1 MLVFFLLIF
10 FFLYLVFFFP
20 ATPNRRQ
27 VGEQHFNFGFRFV
40 CSSRVSVH
48 QVAIAIPSVV
58 AVALVAVAIVAAVN
72 HRGAHNSSFQL
83 DFAAAYIF

>member
-1 MLVFFLLIF
+1 MLVFFSAYF
-10 FFLYLVFFFP
+10 FFVSSFFFP